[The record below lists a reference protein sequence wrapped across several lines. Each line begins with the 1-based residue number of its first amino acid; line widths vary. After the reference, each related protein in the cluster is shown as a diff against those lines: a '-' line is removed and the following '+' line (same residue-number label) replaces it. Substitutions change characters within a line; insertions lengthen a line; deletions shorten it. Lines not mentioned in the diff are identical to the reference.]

1 MIKQKYI
8 LFEILNLKIAFSSL
22 AAMLMPLSEIAEC
35 GLKLHDSKLKQFQIN
50 FYCPFCLMPQ
60 SLSKYKYYYDR
71 NVEDT
76 RYPYQ

>member
-50 FYCPFCLMPQ
+50 FYCPFCLITGSHPR
-60 SLSKYKYYYDR
+60 LKK
-71 NVEDT
+71 
-76 RYPYQ
+76 